1 MQGTGFRRF
10 ALFVFVLVTLSLACS
25 IGVPA
30 ATAVPPTATPAPP
43 TATATATTPPTETAL
58 PTATANLAA
67 TEQADARLKTLQGF
81 ADKGYIESTVGDFE
95 EIQDFHQEWAQL
107 GWYQWWYIHDSPTQ
121 YGDLVFHGKFKWST
135 ATSTPELSGCGVVFG
150 IQSNEDHYAMFIDKS
165 RIAFLMSRGGDV
177 YEVGKTSGSGT
188 LNIQQPYEA
197 DVALIVR
204 AQTSYVVVNGKAT
217 KYTLS
222 ADQSSAGEFGL
233 SLLSGT
239 NKDYG
244 TRCEITDA
252 YLWLPSE

>member
-1 MQGTGFRRF
+1 MQAKSSRWFGF
-10 ALFVFVLVTLSLACS
+10 FVFVLVTLSLACS
-25 IGVPA
+25 FGA
-30 ATAVPPTATPAPP
+30 APTAVPSTATPLPP
-43 TATATATTPPTETAL
+43 SATATATTPPTETAL

-67 TEQADARLKTLQGF
+67 TEQADARLKTLQTF
-81 ADKGYIESTVGDFE
+81 ADKGYIKSTQGEFEDIADFRE
-95 EIQDFHQEWAQL
+95 EWPQL
-107 GWYQWWYIHDSPTQ
+107 GWYQWWYIHDSPTE
-121 YGDLVFHGKFKWST
+121 YGDLVFQGHFKWTT

-150 IQSNEDHYAMFIDKS
+150 IQSNEDHYAVFIDKS

-197 DVALIVR
+197 DVAVIVR
-204 AQTSYVVVNGKAT
+204 GQIGYVIVNGKAT

-222 ADQSSAGEFGL
+222 ADQSSAGQFAL

-244 TRCEITDA
+244 TRCDITNA
-252 YLWLPSE
+252 YLWQPAQ